1 MPISITKPTVG
12 GSEDT
17 WGGTIN
23 TALDAIVDGINNNA
37 DGTTAI
43 APDLSALT
51 INGTDVTGADGV
63 TAVTAAELSN
73 AVAGFVLEDGDGTEL
88 TITGQKQVK
97 FVEGNGIN
105 INWTDTSTGS
115 AADPY
120 DMEFKLKVDRRDGTD
135 TNVWTGNAQDF
146 ILFDASVGMRFY
158 TAAAED
164 MRLLD
169 NGTLHVDGDII
180 AYSTTISDERLKTNI
195 QPIEAALDKVCQLN
209 GYTFDYIRDNRASAG
224 VIAQEVEAVLP
235 SAITEQE
242 GGFHGEDG
250 QPYKAV
256 QYDQLHGLLI
266 EAIKELKA
274 EIEALK
280 NGG

>member
-17 WGGTIN
+17 WGETIN
-23 TALDAIVDGINNNA
+23 TALDTIVTQVNSTSAINVNAGGGLTGGGTLGSDVTISHDDTSAQASVNNSGRTYIQDITLDTYGHVTGISSATETVTNTDTTYTA
-37 DGTTAI
+37 DGNYGMALSGTA
-43 APDLSALT
+43 
-51 INGTDVTGADGV
+51 
-63 TAVTAAELSN
+63 
-73 AVAGFVLEDGDGTEL
+73 FRLE
-88 TITGQKQVK
+88 
-97 FVEGNGIN
+97 N
-105 INWTDTSTGS
+105 
-115 AADPY
+115 
-120 DMEFKLKVDRRDGTD
+120 DRRRNSSTD
-135 TNVWTGNAQDF
+135 DVWTGNTHDY
-146 ILFDASVGMRFY
+146 IHFDADVGLRFY
-158 TAAAED
+158 SAAAED

>member
-23 TALDAIVDGINNNA
+23 TALDTIVTQVNATSAINVNAGGGLTGGGTLGSDVTISHDDTSSQASVNNSGRTYIQDITLDTYGHVTGITSATETVTNTDTTYTA
-37 DGTTAI
+37 DGNYGMALSGTA
-43 APDLSALT
+43 
-51 INGTDVTGADGV
+51 
-63 TAVTAAELSN
+63 
-73 AVAGFVLEDGDGTEL
+73 FRLE
-88 TITGQKQVK
+88 
-97 FVEGNGIN
+97 N
-105 INWTDTSTGS
+105 
-115 AADPY
+115 
-120 DMEFKLKVDRRDGTD
+120 DRRRNSSTD
-135 TNVWTGNAQDF
+135 DVWTGNTHDY
-146 ILFDASVGMRFY
+146 IHFDADVGLRFY

-195 QPIEAALDKVCQLN
+195 QPIKAALDKVCQLN

>member
-1 MPISITKPTVG
+1 MAISITKPTVG

-17 WGGTIN
+17 WGDTIN
-23 TALDAIVDGINNNA
+23 TALDTIVDAAN
-37 DGTTAI
+37 GTSGTL
-43 APDLSALT
+43 APDLSKLT
-51 INGTDVTGADGV
+51 INGTDVHGIDGS

-73 AVAGFVLEDGDGTEL
+73 AVEGFVLEDGDGTEV
-88 TITGQKQVK
+88 TITGQKEVK
-97 FVEGNGIN
+97 FVEGTGID

-115 AADPY
+115 DGDPY
-120 DMEFKLKVDRRDGTD
+120 DMTFALKTD
-135 TNVWTGNAQDF
+135 IRHGSTTDVYVGNTHDYMF
-146 ILFDASVGMRFY
+146 SDASIGLRFY
-158 TAAAED
+158 TAGGED

-242 GGFHGEDG
+242 GSFHGEDG
-250 QPYKAV
+250 QTYKAV

>member
-1 MPISITKPTVG
+1 MAISITKPTVG

-17 WGGTIN
+17 WGDTIN
-23 TALDAIVDGINNNA
+23 TALDTIVDAAN
-37 DGTTAI
+37 GTSGTL
-43 APDLSALT
+43 APDLSKLT
-51 INGTDVTGADGV
+51 INGTDVNGIDGS

-73 AVAGFVLEDGDGTEL
+73 AVEGFVLEDGDGTEV
-88 TITGQKQVK
+88 TITGQKEVK
-97 FVEGNGIN
+97 FVEGTGID

-115 AADPY
+115 DGDPY
-120 DMEFKLKVDRRDGTD
+120 DMTFALKTD
-135 TNVWTGNAQDF
+135 IRHGSTTDVYVGNTHDYMF
-146 ILFDASVGMRFY
+146 SDASIGLRFY
-158 TAAAED
+158 TAGGED

-242 GGFHGEDG
+242 GSFHGEDG
-250 QPYKAV
+250 QTYKAV